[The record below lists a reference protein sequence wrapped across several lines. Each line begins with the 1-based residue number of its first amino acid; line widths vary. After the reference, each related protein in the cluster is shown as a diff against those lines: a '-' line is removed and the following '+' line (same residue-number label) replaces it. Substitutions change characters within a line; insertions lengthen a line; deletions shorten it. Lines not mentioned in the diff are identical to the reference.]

1 LPREGLQGEG
11 KNKIMTK
18 LVLLLL
24 TIFLA
29 TPVSALG
36 SDPLL
41 STGSTVHFSVLLKG
55 KIVGDHVSTRN
66 ENEIRIHFEYSD
78 RGRGPVLD
86 SRIVLGPDGIPVS
99 LQTSGQDYLK
109 APVEEHFSRE
119 AGVTEWKNKA
129 ESGTTPLNGPAFYFS
144 LDRSMEELGILA
156 GALARAEG
164 KRLPLLPSGEASVE
178 ILGDVEIESDG
189 MRRTVRHYE
198 ISGLGFLPVPV
209 WLDETGAFFAFVDSW
224 LSVIP
229 EGWETAVPTLLEVQ
243 QIRSIARE
251 QQWAKELAITPVN
264 GLAITGARLF
274 DADSAVIREGM
285 TVLVVGDTIQAVGK
299 DGTIKLPKG
308 VHQIDA
314 NGKTLLPGLWDMHTH
329 LSPQDG
335 PLNIAAGVT
344 SIRDMAN
351 GIESLMTL
359 KDRFD
364 SGEAIGPRV
373 RMAGILEGPGPF
385 AAPTNVLV
393 STPGQATEWVQKYA
407 EMGYDQ
413 VKIYSSVKPELVKPI
428 ALSAH
433 ESGLRVSGHIPAG
446 MWAEDA
452 VAGGYDEITHL
463 NMFFLNFYKDVT
475 DTRTPAR
482 FTEVAKRGAD
492 LDFESGEVRAFIN
505 MLKIANVVVDPTVT
519 VFESMFRDRPGQLS
533 SSYAMIAD
541 RLPPQVRRTLS
552 GGGLPVPD
560 GMERRYAQSF
570 QRMLDAIKHLY
581 EEGVTLV
588 AGTDALTG
596 FTLHRELELYVEA
609 GIPAP
614 EVLRIATLGSARVM
628 NCEDK
633 LGSIVP
639 GKLADLVLVNGRPD
653 EDIRDIRKVEKV
665 VKNGV
670 IHDSAALYA
679 AVGVDSTN

>member
-1 LPREGLQGEG
+1 MAR
-11 KNKIMTK
+11 
-18 LVLLLL
+18 LLLL
-24 TIFLA
+24 LLAIFVWLPVMA
-29 TPVSALG
+29 SGSNLPVS
-36 SDPLL
+36 
-41 STGSTVHFSVLLKG
+41 TESTVQFKVLLKG
-55 KIVGDHVSTRN
+55 KVVGSHVSIRSG
-66 ENEIRIHFEYSD
+66 NEIKIHFEYSD

-86 SRIVLGPDGIPVS
+86 SRIVLGPDGIPEH
-99 LQTSGQDYLK
+99 LQTTGNDYLK
-109 APVEEHFSRE
+109 APVEEVFSLS
-119 AGVTEWKNKA
+119 AGIAKWKNKA
-129 ESGTTPLNGPAFYFS
+129 ESGTTAANGPAFYYS
-144 LDRSMEELGILA
+144 LNGSMEELGILA
-156 GALARAEG
+156 GALAHAEG

-178 ILGDVEIESDG
+178 ILGDVEIESNG
-189 MRRTVRHYE
+189 MSRTLRHYE
-198 ISGLGFLPVPV
+198 ITGLDFLPVSV
-209 WLDETGAFFAFVDSW
+209 WLDESGSFFAFVDSW

-229 EGWETAVPTLLEVQ
+229 EGWESTAETLLEVQ
-243 QIRSIARE
+243 KIRSIARE
-251 QQWAKELAITPVN
+251 RQWVTELADLPVD

-285 TVLVVGDTIQAVGK
+285 TIFVVGDTIQAVGR
-299 DGTIKLPKG
+299 DGSIKLPKG
-308 VHQIDA
+308 VRQIDA
-314 NGKTLLPGLWDMHTH
+314 AGKTVLPGLWDMHTH
-329 LSPQDG
+329 LSAVDG

-351 GIESLMTL
+351 GIDSLLAL
-359 KDRFD
+359 KNRFD

-393 STPGQATEWVQKYA
+393 STPTQAAEWVQKYA
-407 EMGYDQ
+407 EMDYDQ

-428 ALSAH
+428 ALRAH
-433 ESGLRVSGHIPAG
+433 DLGLRVSGHIPAG

-452 VAGGYDEITHL
+452 VTGGYDEITHL

-492 LDFESGEVRAFIN
+492 LDFESDEVRAFIET
-505 MLKIANVVVDPTVT
+505 LKIADVVVDPTVT

-552 GGGLPVPD
+552 GGGLPVPE
-560 GMERRYAQSF
+560 GMEGQFRLSF

-628 NCEDK
+628 GCDDE

-639 GKLADLVLVNGRPD
+639 GKLADLILVDGKPD

-665 VKNGV
+665 IKNGV

-679 AVGVDSTN
+679 AVGVH

>member
-1 LPREGLQGEG
+1 
-11 KNKIMTK
+11 MTK

-24 TIFLA
+24 TIMVA
-29 TPVSALG
+29 TPVSA
-36 SDPLL
+36 SDSQLDI
-41 STGSTVHFSVLLKG
+41 GSTVHFSVLLRG
-55 KIVGDHVSTRN
+55 KIVGSHVSTRN
-66 ENEIRIHFEYSD
+66 GNEISIHFEYTD

-86 SRIVLGPDGIPVS
+86 SQIVLGPDGIPIS
-99 LQTSGQDYLK
+99 LQTSGNDYLK
-109 APVEEHFSRE
+109 APVEESFSRE
-119 AGVTEWKNKA
+119 AGVTGWKNNA
-129 ESGTTPLNGPAFYFS
+129 ESGSTRPDGPAFYFS

-156 GALARAEG
+156 AALARAEG
-164 KRLPLLPSGEASVE
+164 NRLPLLPSGEASLE
-178 ILGDVEIESDG
+178 LLGDVEIESDG

-198 ISGLGFLPVPV
+198 ISGLGFLPDSV
-209 WLDETGAFFAFVDSW
+209 WLDESGAFFASVSSW

-229 EGWETAVPTLLEVQ
+229 EGWETAAPTLLKVQ
-243 QIRSIARE
+243 QARSIARE
-251 QQWAKELAITPVN
+251 QQWAKELAVTPVN
-264 GLAITGARLF
+264 GLAITGVRLF

-285 TVLVVGDTIQAVGK
+285 TVLVVDDTIQAVGN
-299 DGTIKLPKG
+299 DGSIKLPKG
-308 VHQIDA
+308 ARQIDA
-314 NGKTLLPGLWDMHTH
+314 SGKTLLPGLWDMHTH
-329 LSPQDG
+329 LSSQDG

-359 KDRFD
+359 KARFD

-385 AAPTNVLV
+385 AAPTNVLM
-393 STPGQATEWVQKYA
+393 STPEQATEYVHKYA

-492 LDFESGEVRAFIN
+492 LDFESVEVRAFID
-505 MLKIANVVVDPTVT
+505 MLKIADVVVDPTVT

-552 GGGLPVPD
+552 AGGLPVPD
-560 GMERRYAQSF
+560 GMEGRYAQSF

-581 EEGVTLV
+581 DEGVILV

-628 NCEDK
+628 NCEDE

-665 VKNGV
+665 IKNGV
-670 IHDSAALYA
+670 IHDSAALYE
-679 AVGVDSTN
+679 AVGVESAH